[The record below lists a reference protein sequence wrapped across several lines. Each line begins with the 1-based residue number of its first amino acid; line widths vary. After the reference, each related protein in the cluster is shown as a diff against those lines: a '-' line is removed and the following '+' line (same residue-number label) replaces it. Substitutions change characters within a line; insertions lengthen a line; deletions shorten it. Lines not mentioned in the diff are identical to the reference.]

1 MRQPEIVVTELSV
14 SQVQRT
20 EVIRCGYRLVLMIDE
35 QAFEL
40 DADRA
45 TALAW
50 SICTQVDAI
59 RSEQIERSLARE
71 RGQPA
76 NNEPMPIAA

>member
-1 MRQPEIVVTELSV
+1 MGQSKIVVTELSV
-14 SQVQRT
+14 SRAQRT
-20 EVIRCGYRLVLMIDE
+20 EVMRCGDRLVLMIDE

-59 RSEQIERSLARE
+59 RSEQVERSLALA
-71 RGQPA
+71 RGESA
-76 NNEPMPIAA
+76 NKQLMPIAA